1 MSGTLGVTGAVTAAN
16 GLTVDDAGA
25 TPLTVDRATN
35 DGTIIDVQRG
45 GSSVGGINAHGGSLV
60 VGGGDVGIGFYQGA
74 NALVPYDQSTNAV
87 RDNAIDLGYPS
98 TYRWKDLYLSGGAY
112 LGGTGA
118 ANKLDDYEIGTYNP
132 QYLATGSSG
141 SNAYSYQTGIYT
153 KVGRLCR
160 VWIDINITSSS
171 GMSGTPCISLP
182 FTSNNQADMG
192 SFTPWDVSNNFTS
205 SRHVTQWM
213 SSNTDIML
221 MYTWV
226 GDSNTGHTVLQINTT
241 GRISGGLMYQT
252 N

>member
-1 MSGTLGVTGAVTAAN
+1 MYLSGQANNHAGVTFATQSILPTTQG
-16 GLTVDDAGA
+16 TVNNNI
-25 TPLTVDRATN
+25 V
-35 DGTIIDVQRG
+35 
-45 GSSVGGINAHGGSLV
+45 
-60 VGGGDVGIGFYQGA
+60 
-74 NALVPYDQSTNAV
+74 
-87 RDNAIDLGYPS
+87 DLGQNGNAY
-98 TYRWKDLYLSGGAY
+98 KDLYLGGGAY
-112 LGGTGA
+112 LGGTGS
-118 ANKLDDYEIGTYNP
+118 ANKLEDYEIGTYNP

-160 VWIDINITSSS
+160 VWVDFNITSSS

-182 FTSNNQADMG
+182 FTSSSTGDMG
-192 SFTPWDVSNNFTS
+192 SFTPWDISNNFTS

-213 SSNTDIML
+213 NPNTDIML
-221 MYTWV
+221 MYTWA